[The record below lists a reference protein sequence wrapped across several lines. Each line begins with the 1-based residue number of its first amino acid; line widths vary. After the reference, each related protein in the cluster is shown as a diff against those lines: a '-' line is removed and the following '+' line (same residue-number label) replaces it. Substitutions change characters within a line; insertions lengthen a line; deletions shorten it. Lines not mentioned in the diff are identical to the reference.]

1 MLHLIAY
8 DVTNDKRLRRVARL
22 CEDYG
27 VRIEK
32 SVFECNLDGKAFH
45 ELWSKLA
52 RVVTD
57 ADSVVDYPIGLLDQ
71 KKILTLGGVTRNEP
85 ENTYVF

>member
-8 DVTNDKRLRRVARL
+8 DVANARRLHRVARI

-32 SVFECNLDGKAFH
+32 SVFECNLDEGRFQ
-45 ELWSKLA
+45 ELWSRLSA
-52 RVVTD
+52 IVTD
-57 ADSVVDYPIGLLDQ
+57 ADSIIDYPIGLLDQ
-71 KKILTLGGVTRNEP
+71 KRIMTLGGATRNDP

>member
-8 DVTNDKRLRRVARL
+8 DVSNARRLRRIARI

-32 SVFECNLDGKAFH
+32 SVFECSLDGKAFQD
-45 ELWSKLA
+45 LWSKLA
-52 RVVTD
+52 DIVTES
-57 ADSVVDYPIGLLDQ
+57 DSIIDYPIGLLDQ
-71 KKILTLGGVTRNEP
+71 KKILTLGCVTRHEP